1 MQAGRL
7 RHQVVIQAT
16 SRVSDGMGGWTENW
30 IDQTT
35 VYAEIDPPKG
45 REFFASGQT
54 QSEITTRVRIRY
66 LSGVT
71 PAKRVKFGS
80 RFFDISSVI
89 NPDERNRELILMCVE
104 R

>member
-7 RHQVVIQAT
+7 RHQISIQIKT
-16 SRVSDGMGGWTENW
+16 TVSDGMGGFTATWGDE
-30 IDQTT
+30 TT
-35 VYAEIDPPKG
+35 VWAEIDPPKG

-54 QSEITTRVRIRY
+54 QSEITTRIRIRY

-71 PAKRVKFGS
+71 PAKRVRFKS
-80 RFFDISSVI
+80 RYFDINSVV